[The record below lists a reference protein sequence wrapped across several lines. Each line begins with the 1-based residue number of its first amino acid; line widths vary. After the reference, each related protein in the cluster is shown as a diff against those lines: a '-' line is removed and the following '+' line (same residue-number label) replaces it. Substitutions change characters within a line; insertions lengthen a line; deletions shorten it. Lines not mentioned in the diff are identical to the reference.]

1 MAKISDL
8 PPELIH
14 RIIDHVIIQSNQ
26 QHCPHHHHHHLDHN
40 SLELDLNHTPSH
52 QPNQTGRPPSA
63 STRQPEN
70 NNTNPSASPQINR
83 HTNNHNH
90 NNNQDTRTDQQHRLN
105 QENQNENQNPNQNR
119 PHRQNPGAIPN
130 NFTPFDI
137 TNFSVSFTSGPIG
150 ELGFPVAAPTHAY
163 DFDPDEDEDAPNVS
177 WPDGLPS
184 DPLVTFSL
192 VNRPFQQCAQ
202 ERLYKHVAL
211 YNPWQANLFLRTLN
225 RNKSDC
231 SPFLDQP
238 GYIHASV
245 DIKGKRRAQFGDGQ
259 ATSPRIYR
267 RLNRLGDQ
275 VRSLQFVWPGP
286 ASMGKGGGSLICDII
301 QSCPQLENIGIST
314 ALLSQCKEPL
324 FQALERRSLIKE
336 FSILKN
342 PVENPRRFLW
352 KADEVLTRLF
362 TKWDMLEKVELIAL
376 SGRPLD
382 RMESVLRS
390 IPSFN
395 CTLREITLTRPNLA
409 EIEISK
415 ILNTSKATLHTLR
428 ITYPSLKLDR
438 KGLYRIL
445 LDYTN
450 PNLGSL
456 KIHVS
461 KDWHPINLTR
471 GSATTSAESS
481 NDPAQNPHLL
491 DILFKSASLRNL
503 KSLSI
508 GGPLASSRLFPLLP
522 ETIIK
527 LAWED
532 CSAIQPSSFAKFLS
546 SWSKPSTNGDLQNN
560 SAVAVEPI
568 RSLPDLKCCSVG
580 TDDFNW
586 KRADRRA
593 VENALKERNACFH
606 SSNCQAFF
614 PPEWFRPPMDSED
627 EETHSNFGGGWGEDG
642 MNEDHDW
649 GFTAVEDIE
658 DDDDDDDD
666 DDDEDDDD
674 DDDEDDEDEDD
685 DEDDDDDDD
694 DDGGGGRDERE
705 RTTQNQHPPGFIP
718 PPPAIFQGMF
728 GMSMSASS
736 FPWSG
741 SPGGGSGS
749 GVDGPATTWVFG
761 SAGVPPPRWD
771 SAGSRPPANSS
782 GSATN
787 PTRTQASRS
796 NSNLP
801 SHHTPPNGTQSRNST
816 STGRSQA
823 PQGQAR
829 SNQAGSSTAS
839 SSTPSGQQSSSSS
852 ARRPPNSP
860 GLFGPDFKF
869 RKMFD

>member
-1 MAKISDL
+1 MFAKSFVANVTRAKGKPKFSGETRRLSLRAAGRLSPGTGGFLRVAETVNNQKQIKKLKRQRYLSQGEMAKISDL

-14 RIIDHVIIQSNQ
+14 RIIDHVINQSNQ
-26 QHCPHHHHHHLDHN
+26 QHCPLHHHHHLDHN
-40 SLELDLNHTPSH
+40 SLEFDLNHTPPPP
-52 QPNQTGRPPSA
+52 QPNQPDHPPST
-63 STRQPEN
+63 STRQPAN
-70 NNTNPSASPQINR
+70 NNTNPSASHQINR
-83 HTNNHNH
+83 YTNNHNNTNNHNH
-90 NNNQDTRTDQQHRLN
+90 NNNQDVRTDEQHRFN
-105 QENQNENQNPNQNR
+105 QENQNENHNSNQNR
-119 PHRQNPGAIPN
+119 PHRQNPAANPN
-130 NFTPFDI
+130 NITPFDI
-137 TNFSVSFTSGPIG
+137 TDFSISFTSGPIG
-150 ELGFPVAAPTHAY
+150 ELGFPAAVPTHTH
-163 DFDPDEDEDAPNVS
+163 DFDLDEDEEVPNVS

-184 DPLVTFSL
+184 DPLVIFSL

-202 ERLYKHVAL
+202 ARLYKNVAL

-231 SPFLDQP
+231 SPFLHQP

-267 RLNRLGDQ
+267 RLNRLGDH
-275 VRSLQFVWPGP
+275 VRSLRFMWTGP

-301 QSCPQLENIGIST
+301 QSCPQLENIGITT

-324 FQALERRSLIKE
+324 FHSLERLSLIKE

-342 PVENPRRFLW
+342 PVENPRKFLW
-352 KADEVLTRLF
+352 KADEVLIRLF
-362 TKWDMLEKVELIAL
+362 SKWDMLETVELIGL

-395 CTLREITLTRPNLA
+395 CTLRKICLTRPNLA

-415 ILNTSKATLHTLR
+415 IINTSKATLHTLQ

-456 KIHVS
+456 TIHVS
-461 KDWHPINLTR
+461 KDWHPINVTR

-491 DILFKSASLRNL
+491 DILFKSASLRSL

-508 GGPLASSRLFPLLP
+508 GGPLASSKLFPLLP

-546 SWSKPSTNGDLQNN
+546 SWSKPTTNGDLESN
-560 SAVAVEPI
+560 SAVGVEPV
-568 RSLPDLKCCSVG
+568 RSLPDLKCCS
-580 TDDFNW
+580 
-586 KRADRRA
+586 
-593 VENALKERNACFH
+593 
-606 SSNCQAFF
+606 
-614 PPEWFRPPMDSED
+614 
-627 EETHSNFGGGWGEDG
+627 
-642 MNEDHDW
+642 
-649 GFTAVEDIE
+649 
-658 DDDDDDDD
+658 
-666 DDDEDDDD
+666 
-674 DDDEDDEDEDD
+674 
-685 DEDDDDDDD
+685 
-694 DDGGGGRDERE
+694 
-705 RTTQNQHPPGFIP
+705 NQHPPGFIP

-728 GMSMSASS
+728 GMSMSACS

-741 SPGGGSGS
+741 SPGGGSSS
-749 GVDGPATTWVFG
+749 GVDRPATTWMFG

-771 SAGSRPPANSS
+771 SARSRSPVNSS

-801 SHHTPPNGTQSRNST
+801 SHHNPPNGTQSRNST
-816 STGRSQA
+816 SAGRSQA
-823 PQGQAR
+823 PQGQLR

-839 SSTPSGQQSSSSS
+839 NSAPTGQQSSSSS
-852 ARRPPNSP
+852 ARRPPNSS